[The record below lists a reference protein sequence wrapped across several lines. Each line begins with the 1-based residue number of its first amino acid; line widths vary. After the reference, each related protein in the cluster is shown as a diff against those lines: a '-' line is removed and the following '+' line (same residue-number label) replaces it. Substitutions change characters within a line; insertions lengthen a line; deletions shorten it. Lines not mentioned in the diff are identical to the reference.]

1 MWTARDRELHRED
14 GRRYPSDLSDEEW
27 SLTSG
32 LFTNYRPLSA
42 TIREIVEAC
51 LYLVAEGCR
60 WRALPKDFPP
70 WQTVRWW
77 WDRFRREGVW
87 EAATHALTPVARAAA
102 GRNAEPRTGL
112 VDTQSVRCGPQKG
125 ERGWNGAKRLNGRKR
140 HVLTCSAGFLLAVL
154 VTAACLPARQARC
167 RPAARPL
174 PRVRLA
180 AAAAAAAA
188 AAGRRPRRRGRGRG
202 RRRRPARRDLRGR
215 PTPAAAH
222 GLCPDPAP
230 LACRAGLGRPD
241 DAQQTPRPRLGA
253 AAGGRRDPNGR
264 REPPPPHSRRR
275 AVMLKSNRV
284 SAELPPEAD
293 HHYRPFSL
301 LLPDLA

>member
-1 MWTARDRELHRED
+1 MWTARDRELHRET

-32 LFTNYRPLSA
+32 FFANYRPLSA

-87 EAATHALTPVARAAA
+87 GAAAHALTPVARTVA

-125 ERGWNGAKRLNGRKR
+125 KRGWDGGKRLNGRKR

-154 VTAACLPARQARC
+154 VTAACLHDKHGVDPLLARSH
-167 RPAARPL
+167 
-174 PRVRLA
+174 
-180 AAAAAAAA
+180 
-188 AAGRRPRRRGRGRG
+188 AAGRHLRGLVGDGSYAGDAARHGATFTVASRPRRLSGFV
-202 RRRRPARRDLRGR
+202 PIPLRWR
-215 PTPAAAH
+215 VEQ
-222 GLCPDPAP
+222 
-230 LACRAGLGRPD
+230 GLGILMTRN
-241 DAQQTPRPRLGA
+241 RRLVRGWEQV
-253 AAGGRRDPNGR
+253 P
-264 REPPPPHSRRR
+264 EVSET
-275 AVMLKSNRV
+275 VMLVANLRRLIRFVVRSR
-284 SAELPPEAD
+284 
-293 HHYRPFSL
+293 
-301 LLPDLA
+301 